1 MRYLKVRDIDEMADK
16 IKDPHLEC
24 RVHMHS
30 RYSASVSK
38 ISGTGRNAGL
48 FIDATGTERKA
59 PKQGLFLKTLH
70 CRNRC
75 GVVWTQVLD
84 ATGKVLWE
92 TGADYHSAPGY
103 LVKGVGRLSRESR
116 DRLRLEQAQRW
127 IDKKGKGKG

>member
-1 MRYLKVRDIDEMADK
+1 MKYLKVRDIDEMADK
-16 IKDPHLEC
+16 IKDTHLEC

-30 RYSASVSK
+30 RYSASVAEIASA
-38 ISGTGRNAGL
+38 GRNAGK
-48 FIDATGTERKA
+48 FIDAGGVERKA
-59 PKQGLFLKTLH
+59 PKDGLYLKTLH

-92 TGADYHSAPGY
+92 TGADYHSAPSY
-103 LVKGVGRLSRESR
+103 LVKGVGRLTREAR

-127 IDKKGKGKG
+127 IQKKSG